1 MIIDAIRENNRRFA
15 RWADEWVTVPPQM
28 FINGLITHEEA
39 IIELLIEKSVFT
51 VAELKSEFK
60 QNRLFGYSRF
70 LKVYE
75 KRGI

>member
-1 MIIDAIRENNRRFA
+1 MIIDAIRENKRRFA

-60 QNRLFGYSRF
+60 KHRLYGYSR
-70 LKVYE
+70 LLRKYA
-75 KRGI
+75 K